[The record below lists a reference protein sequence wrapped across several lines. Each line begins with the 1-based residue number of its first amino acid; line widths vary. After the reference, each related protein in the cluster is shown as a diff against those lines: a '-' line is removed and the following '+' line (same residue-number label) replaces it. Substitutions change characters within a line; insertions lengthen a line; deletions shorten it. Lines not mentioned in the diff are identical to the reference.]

1 MAAARRCRQQKRLL
15 LSAICLCQIDLLSGA
30 KDNALP
36 GRDIGRYGP
45 QPKRHVEG
53 IDAERGPEGQL
64 ADPMLVCMA
73 TGAQWNSIT
82 IGRLDPDP
90 SIGSGTHVCRL

>member
-1 MAAARRCRQQKRLL
+1 MAADVAVSKQRLL
-15 LSAICLCQIDLLSGA
+15 LSAISLCQINLLSRA

-36 GRDIGRYGP
+36 GLYIGRYGP
-45 QPKRHVEG
+45 QAQRHIER

-73 TGAQWNSIT
+73 AGAQWNSIT

-90 SIGSGTHVCRL
+90 SIGSGAHMRGL